1 MAGLG
6 MDFDPDAVEAGQDFD
21 CIPPGEYVAEIVASD
36 VTTTKAGN
44 GEMLK
49 LQFKVIEGSFEGRVI
64 FDQLCYRHENATA
77 QLIAQQRLK
86 AICDAVGFKGN
97 LQDSEDLHY
106 QPMRIKVGIRKDK
119 TGQYSDQ
126 NDIKGV
132 KPLSAAPAAAPSRA
146 PAPSQTRPAH
156 DPRQQ
161 TAAPRATAQAGARP
175 WGNRAAPP
183 AKAETSEDVP
193 F

>member
-1 MAGLG
+1 
-6 MDFDPDAVEAGQDFD
+6 MDFDPDTVEAGQDFD

-49 LQFKVIEGSFEGRVI
+49 LQFKVIEGNFEGRVI

-86 AICDAVGFKGN
+86 AICEAVGFKGN

-132 KPLSAAPAAAPSRA
+132 KPLSAVPAPRA
-146 PAPSQTRPAH
+146 PAPSQTQTAPA
-156 DPRQQ
+156 PRQQ
-161 TAAPRATAQAGARP
+161 SAAPRAASSGGSRP